1 VSDLLASSEGL
12 FSALELSFARSV
24 TRLSGD
30 DSLELSLA
38 AAATLRAVT
47 RGDLC
52 YLLGDP
58 LVRDA
63 SSHDE
68 DEAPVVVQT
77 SQLPDARRWTDA
89 LERSPAVECS
99 SSYQAPTSPRP
110 LVLDARGRLYLRR
123 TFAAQAG
130 IAAAV
135 SQRVRTPLEVHES
148 TLGAGL
154 ERLFANAPKGD
165 LQRAAAALA
174 VRRGLSL
181 ITGGPGTG
189 KTTTVAKLLALLVE
203 QALAKGERAPRV
215 ALSAPTGKA
224 AARLAQAIT
233 RARGDLPV
241 SAEVREAIP
250 TSAGTLH
257 RLLGLAPGMRRRLGE
272 GRLSHDVVIVD
283 EASMVDLG
291 LMAELLRALS
301 PRSRLV
307 LLGDPSQLASVSEGA
322 VFADLCA
329 APAGSTLGR
338 AQVRLLEGHRY
349 VSGSALDQLA
359 EAIRGGDAEGAL
371 ESLRTGDALALF
383 GAVSGRRRLSA
394 EFLTVV
400 EQGYADFLA
409 AESPRERLD
418 AFDRFRV
425 LCAHR
430 RGPSGAPEI
439 SRRLQ
444 AALLE
449 RQLLA
454 RASDGAAVFEPILVV
469 RNAPALG
476 LFNGD
481 VGYVDRTRSGA
492 AVAYFRG
499 DAGSVRSLAPSRL
512 PAHESAW
519 AMTIHKSQG
528 SEVDS
533 VALVLPATRSAVCTR
548 ELVYTGVTRA
558 RSRVDVFSS
567 ALVLRESIANPNRRR
582 SGLADALAAGGVS

>member
-1 VSDLLASSEGL
+1 VSDLLTSSPGL
-12 FSALELSFARSV
+12 FSALELAFARSV
-24 TRLSGD
+24 ARLSRD
-30 DSLELSLA
+30 DSVELSLA

-58 LVRDA
+58 LVIDA
-63 SSHDE
+63 PVKD
-68 DEAPVVVQT
+68 DEAPALVEP
-77 SQLPDARRWTDA
+77 SRLPDAQRWADV

-110 LVLDARGRLYLRR
+110 LVLDARGRVYLRR

-130 IAAAV
+130 VAAAV
-135 SQRVRTPLEVHES
+135 SQRLRMSREPDES
-148 TLGAGL
+148 LLDAGL
-154 ERLFANAPKGD
+154 GRLFSRVSEGD

-174 VRRGLSL
+174 VRCSLSL

-189 KTTTVAKLLALLVE
+189 KTTTVAKVLALLVE

-233 RARGDLPV
+233 RARGELPV

-257 RLLGLAPGMRRRLGE
+257 RLLGLAPGMRRRLSE

-307 LLGDPSQLASVSEGA
+307 LLGDPSQLASVAEGA

-349 VSGSALDQLA
+349 VSGSALDELA
-359 EAIRGGDAEGAL
+359 EAIRAGDAEGAL
-371 ESLRTGDALALF
+371 ESLQTGDALALF
-383 GAVSGRRRLSA
+383 GAVSGRRLSA
-394 EFLTVV
+394 EFLAVV
-400 EQGYADFLA
+400 EEGYAAFLDV
-409 AESPRERLD
+409 ESPREHLD
-418 AFDRFRV
+418 AFERFRV

-444 AALLE
+444 AALFE
-449 RQLLA
+449 RRLLP
-454 RASDGAAVFEPILVV
+454 RASDGAAAFEPILVV

-481 VGYVDRTRSGA
+481 VGYVDRTRPGA
-492 AVAYFRG
+492 SVAYFRG
-499 DAGSVRSLAPSRL
+499 AAGGVRSLAPSRL
-512 PAHESAW
+512 PAHEPAW

-567 ALVLRESIANPNRRR
+567 ALVLRESIANPSRRR
-582 SGLADALAAGGVS
+582 SGLSDALAACGIS